1 MSNTLTITVTLP
13 ENFLEQIEDV
23 ITDELTVAQTKWKI
37 RLSDDELEV
46 VRKGTL
52 AQLRSKVSTL
62 SKNAWDLGSKLVINA
77 SGDSGNIAYSET
89 SKPKTDKSFILS
101 KNGWSV
107 TTEEADAVVPGN
119 VFYESLIETIFTW
132 TRTAVFY
139 GVGSYNTK

>member
-13 ENFLEQIEDV
+13 ENFLEQLEEV

-37 RLSDDELEV
+37 RLSDEELEV

-52 AQLRSKVSTL
+52 AQLRSKVSSL

-77 SGDSGNIAYSET
+77 GGDSGNIAYSEKST
-89 SKPKTDKSFILS
+89 PKTDKSFILS

-119 VFYESLIETIFTW
+119 VFYENLIETLFAW

>member
-13 ENFLEQIEDV
+13 ENFLEQLEEV
-23 ITDELTVAQTKWKI
+23 IADELTVAQTKWKI
-37 RLSDDELEV
+37 HLSDEELEV
-46 VRKGTL
+46 VRKGTM
-52 AQLRSKVSTL
+52 AQLRSKVSSL
-62 SKNAWDLGSKLVINA
+62 SKNSWDLGSKLVINVG
-77 SGDSGNIAYSET
+77 GDSGNIAYSE
-89 SKPKTDKSFILS
+89 KNIPKTDKSFILS

-119 VFYESLIETIFTW
+119 VFYENLIETLFNW

>member
-13 ENFLEQIEDV
+13 ENFLEQLEEV

-37 RLSDDELEV
+37 RLSDEELEV

-52 AQLRSKVSTL
+52 AQLRSKVSSL
-62 SKNAWDLGSKLVINA
+62 SKNAWDLGSKIVINA
-77 SGDSGNIAYSET
+77 GGDSGNIAYSEKST
-89 SKPKTDKSFILS
+89 PKTDKSFILS

-107 TTEEADAVVPGN
+107 TTEEADAVVQGN
-119 VFYESLIETIFTW
+119 VFYENLIETLFTW

>member
-1 MSNTLTITVTLP
+1 LSNTLTINVTLP
-13 ENFLEQIEDV
+13 ENFLDQLEEV
-23 ITDELTVAQTKWKI
+23 ITDELAIAQTKWKI
-37 RLSDDELEV
+37 RLSDEQQEV

-52 AQLRSKVSTL
+52 AQLRSKVSSL

-77 SGDSGNIAYSET
+77 SGDTGAIAYSES
-89 SKPKTDKSFILS
+89 SKPKTDKAFILN

-107 TTEEADAVVPGN
+107 TTEEADSVVPGD
-119 VFYESLIETIFTW
+119 VFYESLTNTLFTW

>member
-13 ENFLEQIEDV
+13 ENFLEQLEEV

-37 RLSDDELEV
+37 RLSDEELEV

-52 AQLRSKVSTL
+52 AQLRSKVSSL

-77 SGDSGNIAYSET
+77 SGDSGNIAYSEKST
-89 SKPKTDKSFILS
+89 PKTEKSFILS

-107 TTEEADAVVPGN
+107 TTEEADSVVPGN
-119 VFYESLIETIFTW
+119 VFYENLIETLFAW

>member
-1 MSNTLTITVTLP
+1 MSNTFIITVNLP
-13 ENFLEQIEDV
+13 ESFLEQIENV
-23 ITDELTVAQTKWKI
+23 ITDELTVAQLKWKI
-37 RLSDDELEV
+37 RLSDDEQET

-52 AQLRSKVSTL
+52 AQLRSKVSSL

-77 SGDSGNIAYSET
+77 AGDTGSLTYSENT
-89 SKPKTDKSFILS
+89 KTKTDKSFILN

-107 TTEEADAVVPGN
+107 TTEEADSVVPGE
-119 VFYESLIETIFTW
+119 VFYESLVDTLFKW